1 MAYVHQIHM
10 GSLYRSLWQK
20 LFFSLRQ
27 SMDVR
32 KCCERKLDFLW
43 KFFLLLSDLCLSWH
57 LLCPYAEKTAKTL
70 RQGDAELMM
79 QETLAGATSLP
90 QWTLHGQIVTCRP
103 SHRIHAAQQT
113 LSYFIPRH
121 WILMAYLAMQAFH
134 FIELIPPFA
143 FCFAVCSHIHLFT
156 MECVSW

>member
-1 MAYVHQIHM
+1 MDP
-10 GSLYRSLWQK
+10 K
-20 LFFSLRQ
+20 CKKKKNSLRQ
-27 SMDVR
+27 IMDVC
-32 KCCERKLDFLW
+32 KCENKLDF
-43 KFFLLLSDLCLSWH
+43 FFCLSVLSDLCLSWH
-57 LLCPYAEKTAKTL
+57 LLCPYAEEAAKTQ

-90 QWTLHGQIVTCRP
+90 QWTLHGQIVTCRL

-113 LSYFIPRH
+113 LSYFIPQQESR
-121 WILMAYLAMQAFH
+121 MPYLAMQVFH
-134 FIELIPPFA
+134 FIELIPPFS